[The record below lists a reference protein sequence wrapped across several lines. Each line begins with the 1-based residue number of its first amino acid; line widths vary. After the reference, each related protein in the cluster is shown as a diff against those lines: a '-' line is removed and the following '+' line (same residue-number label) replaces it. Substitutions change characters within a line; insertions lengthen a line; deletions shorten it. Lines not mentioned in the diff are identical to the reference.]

1 MNYIKLIYLSVFC
14 GIITILAFFNIVYSF
29 YLNLYLNLNTYIYTF
44 FISIF
49 LSLIFYIAK
58 NNNEKK
64 TTIYEKILTI
74 LLGYF
79 LLPLIISIPFYFSI
93 YNLTFINSFF
103 EAISGFTSTGFTI
116 FNNINHIDQSLIL
129 WRSAS
134 QWVGGLY
141 FLFSIIVLIDIFDHS
156 FKKSLTNFISFNK
169 AETLKQSLKIF
180 LLYSTMTLVIFII
193 LNIFDVRL
201 FNSLN
206 LAMTIISS
214 GGFLPSNDLSNI
226 LIKNSQII
234 ITSLLMLTSF
244 FSIFLTYNLF
254 FTKNHNLNFFNEDIH
269 LLIYF
274 LTLLLIFFIFPNY
287 DNNFSQ
293 LFLSLTSSVS
303 NIGFSLNNDLPNLS
317 FIFLIFVMIGGS
329 FFSTSSGIRFLKVYS
344 LFKYSINEILSY
356 SRPKNIYINKH
367 LFSKEFFKIDEIYKY
382 FLSILIFILSL
393 LFLTFL
399 LTLSGIEFESS
410 FKLSIL
416 TLMNTVNSSMYGLSD
431 FSFYDLHF
439 LNKYYLIFFMI
450 MGRFELLT
458 LLIVCKKFLFKNWI
472 RTINIFNIFIC
483 TLSSAG

>member
-14 GIITILAFFNIVYSF
+14 GIISILSFFNIVYSY
-29 YLNLYLNLNTYIYTF
+29 YLNLYLNLNTYVYTF
-44 FISIF
+44 VLSI
-49 LSLIFYIAK
+49 LLTLLFYISK
-58 NNNEKK
+58 NNDVKK

-79 LLPLIISIPFYFSI
+79 LLPLIIAIPFYFSI
-93 YNLTFINSFF
+93 YNLTFVNSYF

-116 FNNINHIDQSLIL
+116 FDNINHIDQSLIL

-141 FLFSIIVLIDIFDHS
+141 FLFSIILLIDIFDHS

-169 AETLKQSLKIF
+169 SETLKQGLKIF
-180 LLYSTMTLVIFII
+180 LLYSTITLGIFVI
-193 LNIFDVRL
+193 LNIFEIRM

-206 LAMTIISS
+206 LAMTVISS
-214 GGFLPSNDLSNI
+214 GGFLPSNNLANI
-226 LIKNSQII
+226 LINNTQTIVI
-234 ITSLLMLTSF
+234 SLLMLTSF
-244 FSIFLTYNLF
+244 FSIFLSYNLI

-269 LLIYF
+269 LLFY
-274 LTLLLIFFIFPNY
+274 LLILLFTSLIFFNF

-293 LFLSLTSSVS
+293 LLLSLTSSVS
-303 NIGFSLNNDLPNLS
+303 NIGFSLNNNSTNLS
-317 FIFLIFVMIGGS
+317 FIFLILVMIGGS
-329 FFSTSSGIRFLKVYS
+329 FFSTSSGIRFLKIYS

-367 LFSKEFFKIDEIYKY
+367 LFSKEFFQLNEIYKY
-382 FLSILIFILSL
+382 FLTVIVFIITL

-399 LTLSGIEFESS
+399 LTLSGIEFENS

-431 FSFYDLHF
+431 FSFYNLHF
-439 LNKYYLIFFMI
+439 FTKYYLIFFMI
-450 MGRFELLT
+450 IGRLELVT
-458 LLIVCKKFLFKNWI
+458 LLIICKKFLFKN
-472 RTINIFNIFIC
+472 
-483 TLSSAG
+483 